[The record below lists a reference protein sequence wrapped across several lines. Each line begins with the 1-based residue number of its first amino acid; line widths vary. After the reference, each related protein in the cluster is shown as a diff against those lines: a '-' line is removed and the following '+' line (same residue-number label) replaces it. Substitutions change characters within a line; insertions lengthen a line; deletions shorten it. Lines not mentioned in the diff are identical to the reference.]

1 MRCSCFKR
9 RVRKMGLKKV
19 FFAALASVVVSSS
32 VNAGNILLTEF
43 EYSGYQAMKANLE
56 ADGHTVDI
64 INAKV
69 QGNLANALANNN
81 YDQVFLWDL
90 TGKSY
95 LGNQDINAI
104 SSFWNTSKGI
114 VVDTRSYGYHFQP
127 NQSSEVALL
136 QNVAK
141 NLDLSGGGLWIG
153 TDHDSDWTK
162 NANPVLSALGFN
174 TVTGSYANPVNFADP
189 SSVLLDGVTPTD
201 LWGGGASV
209 GKAPI
214 GIQPN
219 GLEMYIHFG
228 NIGSNNTVL
237 PYISANFDLQ
247 GPVVSAV
254 PIPAAAWLFGPAL
267 AGFIGLRKRR
277 KA

>member
-1 MRCSCFKR
+1 MSFKKR
-9 RVRKMGLKKV
+9 FLATV
-19 FFAALASVVVSSS
+19 ASVFVTCSA
-32 VNAGNILLTEF
+32 NAGNILLTQF
-43 EYSGYQAMKANLE
+43 DYTGYQAMKTNLE

-64 INAKV
+64 VNAKI
-69 QGNLANALANNN
+69 QGNLANALTNNK

-90 TGKSY
+90 TSTPY
-95 LGNQDINAI
+95 LGTQDINAI
-104 SSFWNTSKGI
+104 SNFWNTSKGI

-141 NLDLSGGGLWIG
+141 NLDLSGGGLWVG
-153 TDHDSDWTK
+153 TDHIGWTN

-174 TVTGSYANPVNFADP
+174 TVTGSYSSPVNFADP
-189 SSVLLDGVTPTD
+189 SSVLLDGVTPSD

-209 GKAPI
+209 GQAPI

-219 GLEMYIHFG
+219 GLEMFIHFG
-228 NIGSNNTVL
+228 NIGNNNTVL

-254 PIPAAAWLFGPAL
+254 PVPASVWLFGPVL

-277 KA
+277 QA